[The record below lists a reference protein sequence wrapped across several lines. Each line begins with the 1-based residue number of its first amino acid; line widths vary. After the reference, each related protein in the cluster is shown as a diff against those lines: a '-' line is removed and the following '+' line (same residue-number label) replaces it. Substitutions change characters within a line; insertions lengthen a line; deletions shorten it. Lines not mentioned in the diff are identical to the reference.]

1 MIKILFLGNSFVDQ
15 FEDLPLEAETFKVNT
30 VLDAQSVINQES
42 FDFILGSFPSSD
54 ENWTAFVQRF
64 VLAKN
69 EGSYFHYLDKEQF
82 YSLFVAEKENQ
93 LFVKVESRQLKAVH
107 PIPCD
112 VYLMISTHKYIRL
125 IKAQSEFFL
134 ESLKHY
140 EAKGMTSFYVRRED
154 YIGLSKEIQKS
165 LLSSLQGVEVIQETT
180 LGDVAQLQAQNV
192 LIVKEISQNLKIDS
206 ITLENLNDIVN
217 SNVKFIFK
225 SKGNLKNYFKSFLH
239 AGPYLYGHSI
249 MISHVANYVAM
260 RMSWSTAKTME
271 KLSMAALLHDVAL
284 HDEKLARLDS
294 LYERENS
301 SLNDTDWEIYRRH
314 TVLAYN
320 LVSPQ
325 TGILPDV
332 AQIILCHHE
341 TPDGTGFPRGLNATQ
356 ISQIGCLFNITHFF
370 VSYVY
375 AKVWNKA
382 LIDEVI
388 EEIKK
393 RYHKG
398 NYESFCEAFLK
409 MLEEVEP

>member
-1 MIKILFLGNSFVDQ
+1 MIRVLYLGSINSGP
-15 FEDLPLEAETFKVNT
+15 FEKLPCEAEISYAHTVLEAQQI
-30 VLDAQSVINQES
+30 LGQDH
-42 FDFILGSFPSSD
+42 FDFILGGFPFED
-54 ENWTAFVQRF
+54 ENWTDFVQK
-64 VLAKN
+64 VIIGKN
-69 EGSYFHYLDKEQF
+69 TASYFHSKDKEQF
-82 YSLFVAEKENQ
+82 YSLFVAEKESQ

-112 VYLMISTHKYIRL
+112 VFLMISSQKYIKL
-125 IKAQSEFFL
+125 LKAKCDFVNET
-134 ESLKHY
+134 LKHY
-140 EAKGMTSFYVRRED
+140 EAKGITSFYVRRED

-165 LLSSLQGVEVIQETT
+165 LLSSLQGVEVIQETS

-206 ITLENLNDIVN
+206 VTLENLNEMVN

-225 SKGNLKNYFKSFLH
+225 SKGTLKNFFKSFLH

-294 LYERENS
+294 IYESDISPTSDADLE
-301 SLNDTDWEIYRRH
+301 TYRRH
-314 TVLAYN
+314 PVLAYN
-320 LVSPQ
+320 LVSPLS
-325 TGILPDV
+325 GILPDV

-341 TPDGTGFPRGLNATQ
+341 KPDGSGFPRGLDAMQ
-356 ISQIGCLFNITHFF
+356 ILQIACLFNITHFF
-370 VSYVY
+370 VSFVY
-375 AKVWNKA
+375 SKSWDRA
-382 LIDEVI
+382 LIDQAI

-393 RYHKG
+393 RYEKG
-398 NYESFCEAFLK
+398 NYATFCDAFIK
-409 MLEEVEP
+409 MLEEVKP